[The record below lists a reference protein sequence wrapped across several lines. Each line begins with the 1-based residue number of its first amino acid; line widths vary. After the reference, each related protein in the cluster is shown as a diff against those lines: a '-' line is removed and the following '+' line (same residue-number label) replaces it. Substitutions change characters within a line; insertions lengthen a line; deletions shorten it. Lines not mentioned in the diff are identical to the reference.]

1 MPIHSMSSA
10 VVNAALL
17 MAPCHDCDKNIVA
30 CACSKLGDFAVLTD
44 ICTRNAAL
52 VDGWFARALGDKL
65 LRYELAL
72 CGRLARRGCGIVGRR
87 WLAACGSFM
96 DGAAIP
102 KWA

>member
-1 MPIHSMSSA
+1 M
-10 VVNAALL
+10 L
-17 MAPCHDCDKNIVA
+17 
-30 CACSKLGDFAVLTD
+30 KLGDFAVLTD
-44 ICTRNAAL
+44 ICTGNAAL
-52 VDGWFARALGDKL
+52 ADVGLARALGGKL

-72 CGRLARRGCGIVGRR
+72 SGRLARRRCGIVGRR